1 MEYTIHKLAEMA
13 GVSTRAL
20 RHYHSLGLL
29 VPSGRSEG
37 GYRLYGGA
45 EVDRLQQ
52 ILFYREMG
60 MSLAQIKEVLD
71 APDFTRER
79 AMREHLGVLTAQQ
92 KRIGTLIKNVKS
104 TLEAMKG
111 ESDMSDEKKFEGFK
125 RQKLD
130 ENEKKYGLEIRE
142 KYGEETIERAN
153 ERFRNMSRAEFE
165 ETERLSA
172 EINRLLKEAAQT
184 GDPGGKSAQACCRA
198 HEQWLG
204 HYWGFYT
211 HKAHRGLAQMYVEDP
226 RFRAYYEAVVPGG
239 AKFLRDA
246 ILIYCGEK

>member
-13 GVSTRAL
+13 GVSTRTL
-20 RHYHSLGLL
+20 RHYDNLGLL
-29 VPSGRSEG
+29 MPLSRSEA
-37 GYRLYGGA
+37 GYRLYGGT

-60 MSLAQIKEVLD
+60 MSLARIKEVLD

-92 KRIGTLIKNVKS
+92 KRIGALIKNVKS

-111 ESDMSDEKKFEGFK
+111 ESDMSDEEKFEGFK

-130 ENEKKYGLEIRE
+130 ENEQKYGLEIRE

-172 EINRLLKEAAQT
+172 EINRLLKEAAKT

-204 HYWGFYT
+204 HYWDFYSRE
-211 HKAHRGLAQMYVEDP
+211 AHMGLAQMYVDDP
-226 RFRAYYEAVVPGG
+226 RFTAHYDKLQPGL
-239 AKFLRDA
+239 ASFLRDA
-246 ILIYCGEK
+246 VLIYTKQK